1 MMALKVR
8 YRPARDMLTFQ
19 DEVNRMIDSF
29 FKPTPADAA
38 GGSWIRLWIVRRR
51 PTSSSAELPGVN
63 KDGIKINLVN
73 NTLTIRGEKKQ
84 ETEEKKGNW
93 HHLERVFGTFERA
106 LTLPASVQPDKI
118 KARYVDGV
126 LEITVPK
133 AEEAKTRRSR
143 SSFKRLGNRADRVC
157 RAARRPARQD

>member
-1 MMALKVR
+1 MTLVR

-29 FKPTPADAA
+29 FKPTPADVT
-38 GGSWIRLWIVRRR
+38 GGNWIPAVDVRETETDFIVR
-51 PTSSSAELPGVN
+51 SELPGVS
-63 KDGIKINLVN
+63 KDDIKINLVN
-73 NTLTIRGEKKQ
+73 NTLTIRGDKKQ

-118 KARYVDGV
+118 KARFTDGV

-133 AEEAKTRRSR
+133 AE
-143 SSFKRLGNRADRVC
+143 
-157 RAARRPARQD
+157 AARTREIKIEL